1 LILFRDQSFASE
13 EQKGSL
19 PSHRVA
25 VRTMRDAP
33 PLWKQYFGLSSFSIL
48 NETSKKH
55 SVYYTLSF
63 ELLFLN
69 ENKNFS
75 LTQLSHI
82 FRQETLLFS
91 FRKSGFREV
100 LSAR

>member
-1 LILFRDQSFASE
+1 LIKFLKKTFRILF
-13 EQKGSL
+13 
-19 PSHRVA
+19 
-25 VRTMRDAP
+25 T
-33 PLWKQYFGLSSFSIL
+33 
-48 NETSKKH
+48 
-55 SVYYTLSF
+55 F
-63 ELLFLN
+63 EPLFLN

-75 LTQLSHI
+75 LRQLSHI